1 MPEISVVTF
10 KRVEKEFRFDAE
22 YYRPTFIEVEGLIS
36 NVPTTPLGRLLID
49 IKTSAFYGSIS
60 FYYKKEGGIPF
71 IRVSDIEEP
80 FLIAQGIPYDPGE
93 PDEVA
98 YFFDTKPMR
107 TGRKNEDGSIDWK
120 DRGDIPQVGEGELLA
135 EIKPGSEGNYGIDIF
150 GKKILPP
157 SQNRVRLKKK

>member
-60 FYYKKEGGIPF
+60 FYYC
-71 IRVSDIEEP
+71 
-80 FLIAQGIPYDPGE
+80 
-93 PDEVA
+93 
-98 YFFDTKPMR
+98 
-107 TGRKNEDGSIDWK
+107 
-120 DRGDIPQVGEGELLA
+120 LLYT
-135 EIKPGSEGNYGIDIF
+135 S
-150 GKKILPP
+150 P
-157 SQNRVRLKKK
+157 SPRD